1 MTPLRQGYAGQGESG
16 RIALDVS
23 PLPAFGFG
31 NRSVLWWATTGMML
45 IEGSVFALVVVQ
57 YLYLK
62 GRVPHWPPSGPPPDL
77 LWGTINTL
85 ILLASCLPNAL
96 TKKAAERFDLRGV
109 RIWLGVC
116 VLSAVGF
123 NVVRFL
129 EFGRLNV
136 RWDSNAYGSVVWLL
150 IASHTVHVVTDFLD
164 TLVLWVLI
172 LAGIDINERRYVDVS
187 ENALYWYFV
196 VFTWLP
202 IYAVVY
208 FGPRVS

>member
-1 MTPLRQGYAGQGESG
+1 VNQTHQPARGV
-16 RIALDVS
+16 ALDVS
-23 PLPAFGFG
+23 ALPAYGFG
-31 NRSVLWWATTGMML
+31 QRSILWWATTGMML
-45 IEGSVFALVVVQ
+45 IEGSVFTLVVVQ

-77 LWGTINTL
+77 LWGTVNTA

-96 TKKAAERFDLRGV
+96 AKKAAERFDLRGV
-109 RIWLGVC
+109 RIWLAVC
-116 VLSAVGF
+116 VLFAVAF

-150 IASHTVHVVTDFLD
+150 IGSHTVHVVTDFLD
-164 TLVLWVLI
+164 TLVLAVFI
-172 LAGIDINERRYVDVS
+172 FAGIDITERRFVDVS

-202 IYAVVY
+202 IYGVVY
-208 FGPRVS
+208 FGARLS